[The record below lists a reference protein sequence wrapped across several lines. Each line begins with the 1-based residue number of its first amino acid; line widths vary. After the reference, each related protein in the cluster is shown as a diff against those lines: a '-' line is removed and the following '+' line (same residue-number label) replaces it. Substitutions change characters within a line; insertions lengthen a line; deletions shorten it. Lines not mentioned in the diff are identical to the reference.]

1 MRILPVITFIAT
13 ACLSFAQQTNT
24 GKVIGK
30 LGQTIDEVAIRASA
44 TSKAKVYYKS
54 KKFQYLVINPYKE
67 GWLKV
72 LLQNGRNG
80 YVEADKVA
88 RLPYDVRAKG
98 TPDANLPTVASTS
111 RGSTTSRTV
120 ANNFSRSGSNA
131 GAKGQMLEYS
141 FQFIGTPYKW
151 GGNSLENGID
161 CSGFVKNLFG
171 KIGVDLPRTARQ
183 QALVGQVVERLE
195 DLQPG
200 DRLYF
205 WDAKR
210 GYIGHTGIFLQF
222 RDDHAFFIHSSSGH
236 KGINTDDLA
245 LPRWRRILVAAR
257 RD

>member
-1 MRILPVITFIAT
+1 MRILPLVFLTFS
-13 ACLSFAQQTNT
+13 ACLSFAQTAT

-30 LGQTIDEVAIRASA
+30 LGQTIDDVAIRASA
-44 TSKAKVYYKS
+44 NSKAKVYYKS
-54 KKFQYLVINPYKE
+54 PKYQYLVINPSKE

-72 LLQNGRNG
+72 LLQNGRSG

-88 RLPYDVRAKG
+88 RLPYDVRVKDK
-98 TPDANLPTVASTS
+98 PDTNTPTVSSGS
-111 RGSTTSRTV
+111 RNVTQS
-120 ANNFSRSGSNA
+120 FSRSGSNS

-141 FQFIGTPYKW
+141 FNFIGTPYKW
-151 GGNSLENGID
+151 GGNDLENGID
-161 CSGFVKNLFG
+161 CSGFVKKLFG

-183 QALVGQVVERLE
+183 QALVGQVIDRFE

-210 GYIGHTGIFLQF
+210 GYIGHTGIFLNF
-222 RDDHAFFIHSSSGH
+222 RENHAFFIHSSSGH
-236 KGINTDDLA
+236 KGVNTDDLA

>member
-1 MRILPVITFIAT
+1 MRAFLFISA
-13 ACLSFAQQTNT
+13 LFASCFVSAQTTT

-30 LGQTIDEVAIRASA
+30 LGQTIDDVSIRSAAS
-44 TSKAKVYYKS
+44 SKARVYYKS
-54 KKFQYLVINPYKE
+54 KKFQYLVINSYKE

-80 YVEADKVA
+80 YVEEDKVA
-88 RLPYDVRAKG
+88 RLPYDVRVKNQ
-98 TPDANLPTVASTS
+98 PDAQNPTVASNSS
-111 RGSTTSRTV
+111 RNVAST
-120 ANNFSRSGSNA
+120 FSRSGANA

-141 FQFIGTPYKW
+141 FNFIGTPYKW
-151 GGNSLENGID
+151 GGTDLNRGID
-161 CSGFVKNLFG
+161 CSGFVQKMLG
-171 KIGVDLPRTARQ
+171 KIGVDLPRTARE
-183 QALVGQVVERLE
+183 QALVGHVVERLE

-210 GYIGHTGIFLQF
+210 GYIGHTGIFLNF
-222 RDDHAFFIHSSSGH
+222 RENHAWFIHSSSGH

-245 LPRWRRILVAAR
+245 LPRWRKILVAAR